1 VQSLQVEISDFDPA
15 AFDTVLPDS
24 HTQLFRLDSIC
35 ALCTSLPFLY
45 NLDLGF
51 APPRFGL
58 MFSITQQ
65 SHLTSL
71 NMTLQDCSVNVLPL
85 INELPSLTRLEL
97 EFETNNPDV
106 FPLHTPI
113 IRSSILHFSLV
124 FRQVFKKI
132 TALMQYLAH
141 CRIHPSAQVYLLLL
155 SSCCK
160 DISVGIVPFF
170 GAHSFCKLEIA
181 VHGEK
186 EDNRIEDVG
195 DVVAQI
201 PHVAVIDP
209 NLVNG
214 LLIINFALPS
224 ILELECGSSDLAPVW
239 QFFDRL
245 LGHLTGDNSCHKK
258 TSTIRM
264 HRRFFPS
271 LLWLVHDPVDEDE
284 VLFIGRSLRYGL
296 LLYNHGIYVVDQ
308 EWKDTRAVLRAPP
321 VRCACGLH

>member
-65 SHLTSL
+65 SHLASL

-113 IRSSILHFSLV
+113 IRPSILHFSLV
-124 FRQVFKKI
+124 FRQLSKKI

-141 CRIHPSAQVYLLLL
+141 HQ
-155 SSCCK
+155 
-160 DISVGIVPFF
+160 
-170 GAHSFCKLEIA
+170 
-181 VHGEK
+181 EK
-186 EDNRIEDVG
+186 N
-195 DVVAQI
+195 
-201 PHVAVIDP
+201 P
-209 NLVNG
+209 
-214 LLIINFALPS
+214 
-224 ILELECGSSDLAPVW
+224 
-239 QFFDRL
+239 
-245 LGHLTGDNSCHKK
+245 
-258 TSTIRM
+258 
-264 HRRFFPS
+264 
-271 LLWLVHDPVDEDE
+271 
-284 VLFIGRSLRYGL
+284 
-296 LLYNHGIYVVDQ
+296 
-308 EWKDTRAVLRAPP
+308 
-321 VRCACGLH
+321 

>member
-1 VQSLQVEISDFDPA
+1 VQSLRVEISDYDPA

-45 NLDLGF
+45 NLDLAF

-65 SHLTSL
+65 SHLASL

-85 INELPSLTRLEL
+85 INELPSLTTLEL
-97 EFETNNPDV
+97 QLETNNPDV
-106 FPLHTPI
+106 YPLHTPI
-113 IRSSILHFSLV
+113 IRPSILHFTFV
-124 FRQVFKKI
+124 FMQSYKKI
-132 TALMQYLAH
+132 TALMQYLSH
-141 CRIHPSAQVYLLLL
+141 CRVHPSAQVYLQLCSL
-155 SSCCK
+155 CCK
-160 DISVGIVPFF
+160 DVSEGVVPFV
-170 GAHSFCKLEIA
+170 GAHNFCKLDIA
-181 VHGEK
+181 VHGEE
-186 EDNRIEDVG
+186 EDDRIEDMG

-201 PHVAVIDP
+201 PHVAVIDL
-209 NLVNG
+209 NLLNS
-214 LLIINFALPS
+214 LLVINFALPS
-224 ILELECGSSDLAPVW
+224 ILELECDSSDLAPVW

-245 LGHLTGDNSCHKK
+245 LGHLTGDNSRHKK

-264 HRRFFPS
+264 HRGFFPP

-284 VLFIGRSLRYGL
+284 VLFIGRLLRYGL

-308 EWKDTRAVLRAPP
+308 EWTDTRAVLRAPP